1 MAHLFIMGS
10 VGDGDEREA
19 ELGGSKGVDLED
31 LPEVD
36 YIALGHIHKPMKY
49 SRKEPVTLVLQ

>member
-19 ELGGSKGVDLED
+19 ELGGSKGVDLDD

-49 SRKEPVTLVLQ
+49 K